1 VSVSRKKKNFPIG
14 GARERNSE
22 RSRAQP
28 PLGMAGLGVERE
40 SVRRSSET
48 RTDNEQK
55 LWFDKKR
62 LSLVA

>member
-1 VSVSRKKKNFPIG
+1 MIRG
-14 GARERNSE
+14 GH
-22 RSRAQP
+22 P
-28 PLGMAGLGVERE
+28 PRRGRGDGGGGVGVERG